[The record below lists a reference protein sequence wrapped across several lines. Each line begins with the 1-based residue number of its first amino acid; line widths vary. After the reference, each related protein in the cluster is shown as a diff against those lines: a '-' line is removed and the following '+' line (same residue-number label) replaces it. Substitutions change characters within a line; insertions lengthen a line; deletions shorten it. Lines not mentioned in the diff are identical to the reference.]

1 MSYQQ
6 KKKEAKK
13 KTVNIENNSIEL
25 FPDINSMNNNN
36 NKYLNQ
42 LSILNSWSKEWVVLY
57 ITRDK

>member
-36 NKYLNQ
+36 SKQLNQ
-42 LSILNSWSKEWVVLY
+42 LSILF
-57 ITRDK
+57 

>member
-25 FPDINSMNNNN
+25 FPDINRMNNNDDE
-36 NKYLNQ
+36 YINQ
-42 LSILNSWSKEWVVLY
+42 FSILY
-57 ITRDK
+57 

>member
-13 KTVNIENNSIEL
+13 KTVNIENNSKEL

-36 NKYLNQ
+36 NKQLNQ
-42 LSILNSWSKEWVVLY
+42 LSIFF
-57 ITRDK
+57 